1 MGNIFDFNDGDF
13 IFSTS
18 GNLGIDT
25 NGDLNMRM
33 GDHTSIDL
41 NTGEL
46 HLNTGWKKIMTMR
59 MKTNKRDSNES
70 LILFICDWNSS
81 IFRNLLQKPL
91 YNF

>member
-33 GDHTSIDL
+33 GDHMSMDL

-46 HLNTGWKKIMTMR
+46 HLNTGWK
-59 MKTNKRDSNES
+59 SNYDEDES
-70 LILFICDWNSS
+70 E
-81 IFRNLLQKPL
+81 
-91 YNF
+91 

>member
-33 GDHTSIDL
+33 SDHMSMDL
-41 NTGEL
+41 NNGEL
-46 HLNTGWKKIMTMR
+46 HLNTGWK
-59 MKTNKRDSNES
+59 NNYDEDVN
-70 LILFICDWNSS
+70 D
-81 IFRNLLQKPL
+81 
-91 YNF
+91 